1 MRDEMPRKI
10 QTRTIFVLW
19 YEDEHYYFC
28 ESNMRCVPWR
38 FFAREDRNVPRD
50 KAPAVLAELA
60 AFYGVSIKP
69 GTIVQGPSFSTE
81 ETIFLRRS
89 LITIRV
95 ISVEAAVDIPQR
107 NEFIVPLK
115 RHPLYPRMQPAS
127 YKPLVAAQ

>member
-1 MRDEMPRKI
+1 MPKKI

-19 YEDEHYYFC
+19 YEDKPYYFC

-69 GTIVQGPSFSTE
+69 
-81 ETIFLRRS
+81 ETITQGLPFDANETSFLRRS

-95 ISVEAAVDIPQR
+95 ISVEAAADIPQR
-107 NEFIVPLK
+107 NEFIIPLSQ
-115 RHPLYPRMQPAS
+115 HPLYSRMQPAS
-127 YKPLVAAQ
+127 YKSLVAAQ

>member
-1 MRDEMPRKI
+1 MRDEMPKKI

-38 FFAREDRNVPRD
+38 FFAREDRNVPRN

-69 GTIVQGPSFSTE
+69 ETITQGLPFDAK

-95 ISVEAAVDIPQR
+95 ISVEAAVDIPHR